1 MDTHDDRGWVRPVA
15 AGADSAFMDPIE
27 PTGRTIRSSIVG
39 GIILVAVVAAAIAG
53 TVIWRGRNG
62 DPFASAR
69 SIPADMDF
77 VITFDAVGLGD
88 SERLQALVDAFAEP
102 LVAAGE
108 IDEYPQDLVLAID
121 EAMSESSG
129 FTLMDDILP
138 WIGRSVSLA
147 ARVPDIDLDTFQVEE
162 LSGLLSADVR
172 DMEKAAAFVDKVLA
186 EFTDNGVEV
195 AAASVGGLPGYRWE
209 EDGISI
215 AFVLTDSALLLGIE
229 SDVASAIEARD
240 AGLSIAE
247 DAVFQDTME
256 RLPEE
261 RMVAVYVAS
270 SAVDGFVDLAAR
282 GMPTTDLEYDDQLFT
297 SVGSSVSLTD
307 EGLLFSYVMV
317 GVDET
322 GGVIAP
328 DSDVLATLPDDTL
341 GFLSIA
347 ASGTAPEGF
356 DELALA
362 DMGYPLEGISSQL
375 GVDIGTLIE
384 AISGSLTVA
393 VTETRDS
400 VIAQQTDVPVGIVG
414 ALGLTDSGP
423 VNDLVASLED
433 ILSQQGA
440 DFDRGNGATNVSIDG
455 QPIVSYATVEDMLV
469 IGTSD
474 DLVSRVSSGTGGGLT
489 NSPLYQE
496 LDAAIAGDGL
506 VFYIDLGRVV
516 GLVPMTSDEAAVLA
530 PLRGIGF
537 GGEVDG
543 DAVAMEV
550 LVLIDY

>member
-1 MDTHDDRGWVRPVA
+1 MDTHDDRGWVRPVTD
-15 AGADSAFMDPIE
+15 GADTAFMDPIE
-27 PTGRTIRSSIVG
+27 PTGRTIRSSVVG

-53 TVIWRGRNG
+53 TLIWRGRNG

-88 SERLQALVDAFAEP
+88 SERLQGLVDAFAEP
-102 LVAAGE
+102 LVASGE
-108 IDEYPQDLVLAID
+108 IDEYPDDLVLAID
-121 EAMSESSG
+121 EAMSETSG
-129 FTLMDDILP
+129 FTLTDDILP

-147 ARVPDIDLDTFQVEE
+147 VRVPDVDVDTYQVEE

-172 DMEKAAAFVDKVLA
+172 DTEKASDFLDKVLDELA
-186 EFTDNGVEV
+186 DNGVEV
-195 AAASVGGLPGYRWE
+195 AAASVGGFPGYRWE

-215 AFVLTDSALLLGIE
+215 ALVLTDSALLLGIE
-229 SDVASAIEARD
+229 SDVVSAIEARD

-256 RLPEE
+256 RLPSE

-270 SAVDGFVDLAAR
+270 SAVDGFIDIVAQ
-282 GMPTTDLEYDDQLFT
+282 GVPTDDIEYDEPAFT
-297 SVGSSVSLTD
+297 SLGSSVSLTD

-317 GVDET
+317 GADET

-328 DSDVLATLPDDTL
+328 DSAVLASLPDDTL

-347 ASGTAPEGF
+347 ASGTPQEAL
-356 DELALA
+356 DEQVLA
-362 DMGYPLEGISSQL
+362 DMGYSLDDISNEL
-375 GVDIGTLIE
+375 GVDIGALVE
-384 AISGSLTVA
+384 AFSGSLTVA
-393 VTETRDS
+393 ATETRDS
-400 VIAQQTDVPVGIVG
+400 AIAQQTDVPVGLVA
-414 ALGLTDSGP
+414 ALGLKDSGP
-423 VNDLVASLED
+423 VDDLIASLED
-433 ILSQQGA
+433 MLSEQGVVV
-440 DFDRGNGATNVSIDG
+440 DRGNGPTSVYLDDQSV
-455 QPIVSYATVEDMLV
+455 VSYTTVEDLLV
-469 IGTSD
+469 IGTGD
-474 DLVSRVSSGTGGGLT
+474 NLVSSVSSGAGGGLT
-489 NSPLYQE
+489 NSPLYRE
-496 LDAAIAGDGL
+496 LDAAIVGDGL
-506 VFYIDLGRVV
+506 VFYLDIGRVM
-516 GLVPMTSDEAAVLA
+516 GLVPMTSDEAAVVA

>member
-15 AGADSAFMDPIE
+15 EGADSAFMDPIE

-423 VNDLVASLED
+423 VNDLVAS
-433 ILSQQGA
+433 
-440 DFDRGNGATNVSIDG
+440 
-455 QPIVSYATVEDMLV
+455 
-469 IGTSD
+469 
-474 DLVSRVSSGTGGGLT
+474 
-489 NSPLYQE
+489 
-496 LDAAIAGDGL
+496 
-506 VFYIDLGRVV
+506 
-516 GLVPMTSDEAAVLA
+516 
-530 PLRGIGF
+530 
-537 GGEVDG
+537 
-543 DAVAMEV
+543 
-550 LVLIDY
+550 